1 MAYSTKYKTA
11 TMQDSK
17 GGDLS
22 VYLKEGKHTI
32 SYTISMNPISYIME
46 EIDEVMSD
54 VNDLALEITKVAGT
68 NADKYRDLK
77 LSKYIPNLEKTLYSY
92 SDRLTKLEKSAVKWS
107 DSDKNVAVMSS
118 LLIAAKQLKSLADSP
133 DSIPYRIAELST
145 VQTQ

>member
-1 MAYSTKYKTA
+1 
-11 TMQDSK
+11 
-17 GGDLS
+17 
-22 VYLKEGKHTI
+22 
-32 SYTISMNPISYIME
+32 MNPISYIME

-145 VQTQ
+145 SSNSVNHYRQEIIF